1 MFKLI
6 LIFEVATSL
15 LFTTAA
21 FAQQL
26 SVGEKPDEDITVT
39 IDANGNAHVVHQV
52 KVNKQSPIQVDM
64 IGGNITNFSATD
76 ENGSAVQYSTIS
88 QTPMAVLLFPSD
100 RNTTLIN
107 YDLDHVVSLNGVV
120 WSWNYYDPPDT
131 DFTDFHFPQGVD
143 MIWANDRPVYL
154 GDKGLRQTGNGMHL
168 SYIVN
173 EPTTVQTIQWQDKT
187 FYVGIKTL
195 ANVGPPAFDQSA
207 KAFAFNIDQQNVFVT
222 IIMPQELLWGPYQ
235 ATINTNKTLTNVF
248 YNNGTHVWIGLRP
261 SSSGTVQITGT
272 TVVPEFP
279 VFVPL
284 AFAISAVVML
294 RFVNRLKFQVGY

>member
-1 MFKLI
+1 MFKLL
-6 LIFEVATSL
+6 LIFVVATSL